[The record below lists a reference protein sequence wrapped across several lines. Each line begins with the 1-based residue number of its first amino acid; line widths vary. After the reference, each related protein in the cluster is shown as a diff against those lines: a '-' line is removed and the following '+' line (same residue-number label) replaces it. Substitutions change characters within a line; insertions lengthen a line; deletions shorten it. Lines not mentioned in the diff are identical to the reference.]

1 MFATLASDKPCEIDF
16 QSMFMKVIW
25 STANYLSTIDTNLGL
40 IRCLQHWH
48 LVSLESK
55 ITLKFLVIGCCATL
69 FRALRTAFLWCWR
82 WDAEEGHGDPSQACI
97 YLMPVNS
104 TV

>member
-1 MFATLASDKPCEIDF
+1 MFATLASDQSCEIDF

-25 STANYLSTIDTNLGL
+25 STIDYLSIIDTNLGL

-55 ITLKFLVIGCCATL
+55 ITLKFLMIGCIKIL
-69 FRALRTAFLWCWR
+69 IW
-82 WDAEEGHGDPSQACI
+82 H
-97 YLMPVNS
+97 
-104 TV
+104 

>member
-1 MFATLASDKPCEIDF
+1 MLATLASGQSCEIDF

-25 STANYLSTIDTNLGL
+25 STADSLSTIDINLDL

-55 ITLKFLVIGCCATL
+55 ITLKFLVIGCINILAWHWHSSYCTGIVL
-69 FRALRTAFLWCWR
+69 LQSFLGFALR
-82 WDAEEGHGDPSQACI
+82 
-97 YLMPVNS
+97 V
-104 TV
+104 

>member
-1 MFATLASDKPCEIDF
+1 MFATLTSDQCCEIDF

-25 STANYLSTIDTNLGL
+25 PTVDYLSTVNINLSL

-55 ITLKFLVIGCCATL
+55 ITLNFFVIGCIKNTGL
-69 FRALRTAFLWCWR
+69 ALTQFLLYRDHIVSVLRVCS
-82 WDAEEGHGDPSQACI
+82 EG
-97 YLMPVNS
+97 
-104 TV
+104 

>member
-1 MFATLASDKPCEIDF
+1 MFATLASDQSCEIDF

-25 STANYLSTIDTNLGL
+25 STIDYLSIIDTNLGL

-55 ITLKFLVIGCCATL
+55 ITLKFLMIGCIKIL
-69 FRALRTAFLWCWR
+69 VW
-82 WDAEEGHGDPSQACI
+82 H
-97 YLMPVNS
+97 
-104 TV
+104 